1 MKTLHVGRRTFGVA
15 VRLRKLEPEPDRT
28 FVTLHVGPSG
38 GDEQASSPF
47 TTTPRTKTLART
59 SREEPILNRIDP
71 GPQAGTNRRGFSA
84 ATALHRNA
92 FCLHARVRLSPHP
105 SIPLASQSCV
115 PRRRAS
121 RAPISRRRSGPMVA
135 FSIDSRCDRY
145 LRSQAAR
152 AFAKSRSADRRRTLR
167 GWHLPPTQT
176 AAYPQTRGFPDSP
189 KIVLRRSR
197 PGSKRG

>member
-1 MKTLHVGRRTFGVA
+1 VKTLHVGRRTFGVA

-152 AFAKSRSADRRRTLR
+152 AFAKAARRTVGGR
-167 GWHLPPTQT
+167 CVVGICHPPKT

-189 KIVLRRSR
+189 EIALRRSR